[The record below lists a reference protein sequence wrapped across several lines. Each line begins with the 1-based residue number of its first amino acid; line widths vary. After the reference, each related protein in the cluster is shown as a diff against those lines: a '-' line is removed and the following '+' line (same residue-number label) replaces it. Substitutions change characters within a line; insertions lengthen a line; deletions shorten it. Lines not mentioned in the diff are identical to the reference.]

1 LIRQLFA
8 YVIETMKA
16 VQKLFLP
23 SKQQAVKTD
32 GLVKNRK
39 TPLMVIPAEA
49 GIQSHQLF
57 LDPGVRRGDGF
68 GDFLR
73 SRQDRHVHVSPC
85 RPPMDVRYRRKP
97 SIQTENTMRNVELR
111 SDTMTRPT
119 PAMRKAMAEAEV
131 GDDVFGEDPTVNRLE
146 KLAAERL
153 NKEAALFVPSG
164 TMANLVSQMA
174 HCGRGDEMILGS
186 LAHSFYYEQG
196 GSAAVAAIHP
206 RTVPNQLDGKLPLD
220 ELEAAIRGDNIH
232 FPRTR
237 LIALEN
243 THNLCG
249 GAPLEPAYL
258 RSVGDIARRH
268 GIKLHIDGARL
279 FNAAAALGVPAQQ
292 LAVEADSVSFCLSKG
307 LAAPVGSVVCG
318 SREFIQTARRARKI
332 LGGGMRQA
340 GVLAAAG
347 IVALDDRVDRLAED
361 HANAHRLA
369 MGLAGVSGLELDP
382 EQYKTNIVYFNVVK
396 PGLSAAELVSA
407 LQKEGV
413 RMLASGPRKIRAV
426 THYEVTSRD
435 IDYALEAMAR
445 VIR

>member
-1 LIRQLFA
+1 
-8 YVIETMKA
+8 M
-16 VQKLFLP
+16 
-23 SKQQAVKTD
+23 
-32 GLVKNRK
+32 
-39 TPLMVIPAEA
+39 
-49 GIQSHQLF
+49 
-57 LDPGVRRGDGF
+57 
-68 GDFLR
+68 
-73 SRQDRHVHVSPC
+73 
-85 RPPMDVRYRRKP
+85 RP
-97 SIQTENTMRNVELR
+97 VELR

-146 KLAAERL
+146 AMAAERL
-153 NKEAALFVPSG
+153 GKEAALLVPSG

-206 RTVPNQLDGKLPLD
+206 RTVPNRPDGKLPLD

-258 RSVGDIARRH
+258 KSVGDIARRH
-268 GIKLHIDGARL
+268 GVKLHIDGARL
-279 FNAAAALGVPAQQ
+279 FNAAVALGVPARQ
-292 LAVEADSVSFCLSKG
+292 LAAGADSISFCLSKG

-318 SREFIQTARRARKI
+318 SKDFIHEARRARKV
-332 LGGGMRQA
+332 LGGGLRQA

-347 IVALDDRVDRLAED
+347 IVALNEMVDRLAED
-361 HANAHRLA
+361 HANARRLA
-369 MGLAGVSGLELDP
+369 LGLAGIAGLKLDP
-382 EQYKTNIVYFNVVK
+382 ERYKTNIIYFDVVK
-396 PGLSAAELVSA
+396 PGLSAAELTAS

-413 RMLASGPRKIRAV
+413 HVLAAGPRSIRAV
-426 THYEVTSRD
+426 THYEVTEND
-435 IDYALEAMAR
+435 IDSALRAMAR
-445 VIR
+445 AMK